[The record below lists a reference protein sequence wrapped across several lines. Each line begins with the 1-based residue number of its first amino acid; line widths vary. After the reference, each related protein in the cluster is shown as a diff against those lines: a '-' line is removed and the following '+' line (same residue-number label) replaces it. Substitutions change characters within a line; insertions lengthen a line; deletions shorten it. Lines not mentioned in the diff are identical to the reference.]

1 LHEDFHDEH
10 PAYYWRPRYW
20 GWGSWGRGY

>member
-10 PAYYWRPRYW
+10 AGYYWRPRYW
-20 GWGSWGRGY
+20 GWSSWGWR